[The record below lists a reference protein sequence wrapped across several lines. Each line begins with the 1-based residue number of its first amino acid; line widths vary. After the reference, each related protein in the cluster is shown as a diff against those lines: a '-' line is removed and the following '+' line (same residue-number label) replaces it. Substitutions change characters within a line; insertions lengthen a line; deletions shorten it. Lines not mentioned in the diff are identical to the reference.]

1 MGLRSLLASATQGGV
16 FQRRDYTR
24 RRVYQDNY
32 RELAAALCDTLEFTS
47 HLDVGCGQ
55 GLLLGPMLERGK
67 DIAGIEGSPAARE
80 FTPAALRDKI
90 CTANIT
96 ELVAAAE
103 YDLVSCIEV
112 LEHIPEGFADAAVGY
127 LTRSARRWVYFSAA
141 IPRQPGVGHI
151 NCQPSLYWMLAFARH
166 GWQLDLAKSGQL
178 HAKIRGMTP
187 CWWLPQN
194 ALIFAPAP

>member
-1 MGLRSLLASATQGGV
+1 MGIRSLLASATRGGP

-24 RRVYQDNY
+24 RLVYQDNY
-32 RELAAALCDTLEFTS
+32 RQLATALCETIDFAS

-67 DIAGIEGSPAARE
+67 DVAGIEGSPAARE
-80 FTPAALRDKI
+80 FTPPALRERI
-90 CTANIT
+90 RTANLT
-96 ELVAAAE
+96 EVVVGQR
-103 YDLVSCIEV
+103 YDLVSCVEV
-112 LEHIPEGFADAAVGY
+112 LEHVPASFADAAVGF
-127 LTRSARRWVYFSAA
+127 LTGSARSWIYFSAA

-166 GWQLDLAKSGQL
+166 GWQLDLARSGQL
-178 HAKIRGMTP
+178 HERIAGMTP

-194 ALIFAPAP
+194 ALIFAPA